1 MSGSF
6 AKRDLQL
13 EASYASLPP
22 CTALTR
28 DLLQRET
35 KTHKKLS
42 VLKKHTRDLLCSN
55 RDQPNRAPRRHRKPT
70 ILKKRHKRPAVFKRD
85 LLKRA
90 TSRQTRKI
98 YLEAQEACNQN
109 GLQRNLCSSKRRKRP
124 TVLKKDPFKRATN
137 RQTQKRLPRDT
148 RGLRPKRATRIH
160 KKPTLLKKETYCS
173 QKRKL
178 LFSKK
183 FSKRATRIHKKPTV
197 LKKTHKVSIVLRR
210 DPLKRATKR
219 HKEAC

>member
-90 TSRQTRKI
+90 T
-98 YLEAQEACNQN
+98 N
-109 GLQRNLCSSKRRKRP
+109 RR
-124 TVLKKDPFKRATN
+124 TE
-137 RQTQKRLPRDT
+137 LPRGT
-148 RGLRPKRATRIH
+148 RGLQPKRAA
-160 KKPTLLKKETYCS
+160 KKPLFFKKTQETNCFKKRPIQKSNKKTNLKKATKRHKRPATKTSYEDTQETYSS
-173 QKRKL
+173 QKRNL

-183 FSKRATRIHKKPTV
+183 KATV
-197 LKKTHKVSIVLRR
+197 LKKVLKTSYEDTQETYSSQKKHTRS
-210 DPLKRATKR
+210 PLFSEETR
-219 HKEAC
+219 